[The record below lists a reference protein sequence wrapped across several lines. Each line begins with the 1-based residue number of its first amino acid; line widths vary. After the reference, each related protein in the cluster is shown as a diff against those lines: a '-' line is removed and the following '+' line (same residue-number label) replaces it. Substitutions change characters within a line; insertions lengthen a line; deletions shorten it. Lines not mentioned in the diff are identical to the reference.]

1 MSASHEGA
9 HLGSCSNEKPQLS
22 PGIEERITKRVLQII
37 GALVV
42 LVMAS
47 SAGQAADERPTIGS
61 DASGHESQ
69 AEGILP
75 LRDYSGDL
83 WSRSVLTGDWGGVRS
98 SLAGKGISGDL
109 SFATLLQGVADG
121 GADQETRAGTSMDLW
136 AHIDFMRM
144 GLIPGGLLTVRAEGD
159 FGDSVLSEAGTITA
173 INYGALMPIGTLN
186 EDTVALTNLYYTQ
199 FIGKQFGV
207 FAGRFD
213 TFHDGMVM
221 EFAGAGPRAGARGFV
236 NTNLVSPQMV
246 AVTTPYVTAL
256 GGGLLAK
263 LNDNFAVSAMVLD
276 RRESSR
282 AEGLGNL
289 GDDGWNALMGAL
301 AQYRLAGLPGGA
313 QLGVSVVWDGDFTK
327 LGDGQLLVVGEG
339 LESSDESWNV
349 FGNFWQYVQVFEDA
363 GAAPLHLDDG
373 RPDLRGWGVFAIWGV
388 ADEDTNPFTWSVAG
402 GIGGR
407 GLIPG
412 REEDVFGI
420 GYFYSKLQTGGI
432 VAGAIDSRYG
442 EQGFE
447 VFYEAALTPWMHLT
461 PDLQVVEPGPDGT
474 DTAVILGLRLLVD
487 F

>member
-1 MSASHEGA
+1 
-9 HLGSCSNEKPQLS
+9 
-22 PGIEERITKRVLQII
+22 
-37 GALVV
+37 
-42 LVMAS
+42 
-47 SAGQAADERPTIGS
+47 
-61 DASGHESQ
+61 
-69 AEGILP
+69 
-75 LRDYSGDL
+75 
-83 WSRSVLTGDWGGVRS
+83 
-98 SLAGKGISGDL
+98 
-109 SFATLLQGVADG
+109 
-121 GADQETRAGTSMDLW
+121 MDLW

-159 FGDSVLSEAGTITA
+159 FGDSVLSEAGTITGV
-173 INYGALMPIGTLN
+173 NYGALMPIGTLN